1 MGREGRS
8 PPLPSSVIPLRLAQR
23 PGSRH
28 GKSGLD
34 SDGTATLWW
43 AGVGCGRLAPVITV
57 LASVVA
63 VIGTLI
69 GSWSTYAFQRRA
81 AARTRAEARE
91 EHLRQERLSAHSAY
105 AGAVTELKRAQ
116 ITLWFRHRAAP
127 RDEETVSAAQLESDR
142 LGAAAETAAFRL
154 RLVAEDPLLRPFMTA
169 ISSALGEIKHADDRR
184 AVIAIEARFEEAV
197 GAFLDAAALGLR

>member
-1 MGREGRS
+1 M
-8 PPLPSSVIPLRLAQR
+8 
-23 PGSRH
+23 
-28 GKSGLD
+28 
-34 SDGTATLWW
+34 
-43 AGVGCGRLAPVITV
+43 ITV

-91 EHLRQERLSAHSAY
+91 ERLRQERLSAYSAY

-116 ITLWFRHRAAP
+116 ITLWFRRRADP
-127 RDEETVSAAQLESDR
+127 RDEETVLAAQLESDR
-142 LGAAAETAAFRL
+142 LGAAAETTVFHL
-154 RLVAEDPLLRPFMTA
+154 RLVAEDPVLRPFMTA
-169 ISSALGEIKHADDRR
+169 ISTTLGEIKHADDRR